1 MAKITEDQK
10 RGVKKLY
17 DRLENKPSYLAF
29 RRAAKVLSL
38 DRVLFVPFA
47 GMVVGIEKDGYAHS

>member
-1 MAKITEDQK
+1 MKKITGEQK

-17 DRLENKPSYLAF
+17 DRLQSKPSYLAF